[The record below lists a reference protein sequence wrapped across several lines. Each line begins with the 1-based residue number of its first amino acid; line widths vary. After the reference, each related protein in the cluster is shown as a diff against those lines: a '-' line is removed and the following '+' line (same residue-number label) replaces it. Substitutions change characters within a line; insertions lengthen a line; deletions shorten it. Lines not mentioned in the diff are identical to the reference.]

1 MPNVIRKISVA
12 RAIAMEQN
20 DGSIIEKS
28 LNLIVGV
35 EHTIYIDG
43 GRVKRKICSI
53 EETKKHLFVYLENE
67 SESQLWQKLPKND
80 QTSIEYTID

>member
-35 EHTIYIDG
+35 EHNIYIDG
-43 GRVKRKICSI
+43 RRVKRKICSI

-80 QTSIEYTID
+80 QTKIEYTID